1 MPTRKQRRRRQKE
14 QRHEW
19 EYVVYD
25 DEGREVEV
33 DPADLRKERERKDSA
48 AGTKTSSRNGGK
60 PSTQPRDRKG
70 RPLRPQKPPSWRRAA
85 TRAGIF
91 AVALLVFTSLLN
103 QKNTQWAQRVAIT
116 VAYGLVAIPFFYFMD
131 RATYRRYLKLAGRED
146 ELKPRR

>member
-1 MPTRKQRRRRQKE
+1 MPTRKQRRRRAKD

-33 DPADLRKERERKDSA
+33 DPAELRKERDQQRD
-48 AGTKTSSRNGGK
+48 GGK
-60 PSTQPRDRKG
+60 PARSSARNGKPTTQPRDRKG

-91 AVALLVFTSLLN
+91 AVALFVFTSFLN
-103 QKNTQWAQRVAIT
+103 QNANWGTRFAIS

-131 RATYRRYLKLAGRED
+131 RATYRRYMRMAGRED
-146 ELKPRR
+146 ELKPPR

>member
-1 MPTRKQRRRRQKE
+1 MPTRKQRRRRAKD

-25 DEGREVEV
+25 DEGHEVEV
-33 DPADLRKERERKDSA
+33 DPAELRKEREQRRDGSKPVRTA
-48 AGTKTSSRNGGK
+48 ARNGK
-60 PSTQPRDRKG
+60 PATQARDRKG

-91 AVALLVFTSLLN
+91 AVALLVFTSFLN
-103 QKNTQWAQRVAIT
+103 QKNTQWATRVAIA

-131 RATYRRYLKLAGRED
+131 RATYRRYMRAAGRED

>member
-1 MPTRKQRRRRQKE
+1 MPTRKQRRRRAKD

-33 DPADLRKERERKDSA
+33 DRAELRKEREQQRDGNKPAKA
-48 AGTKTSSRNGGK
+48 AARNGK
-60 PSTQPRDRKG
+60 PATQPRDRKG
-70 RPLRPQKPPSWRRAA
+70 RPLRPQKPPTWRRAA

-91 AVALLVFTSLLN
+91 AVALLVFTSFLN
-103 QKNTQWAQRVAIT
+103 QKNTQWGTRILIA

-131 RATYRRYLKLAGRED
+131 RATYRRYLRMAGRED
-146 ELKPRR
+146 EIKPRR

>member
-1 MPTRKQRRRRQKE
+1 MPTRKQRRRRAKE

-33 DPADLRKERERKDSA
+33 DPSELRKDKEQQD
-48 AGTKTSSRNGGK
+48 GTKARAASRNGK
-60 PSTQPRDRKG
+60 AAAKPRDRKG

-103 QKNTQWAQRVAIT
+103 QNNTQWAGRIAIT
-116 VAYGLVAIPFFYFMD
+116 VGYGIIAVPFFYFMD
-131 RATYRRYLKLAGRED
+131 RATYRRYLRAAGRED